1 MLALKKIK
9 ISFCKKQKPVLE
21 STGFV
26 THKNSTFYV
35 RLS

>member
-1 MLALKKIK
+1 MLKVIAVENK
-9 ISFCKKQKPVLE
+9 KPVLE